1 MVHLFFFDHF
11 IVFGEAH
18 LRYLV
23 QEYLAHYHTE
33 RPHQAKDNS
42 PLTGD
47 PSPPCQ
53 EPAAAKA
60 IARAQRLGGLLNHY
74 RLAA

>member
-33 RPHQAKDNS
+33 RPHQAKDNAR
-42 PLTGD
+42 LTGN
-47 PSPPCQ
+47 PSPPCLPRQ
-53 EPAAAKA
+53 KQS
-60 IARAQRLGGLLNHY
+60 IARSGL
-74 RLAA
+74 ADC